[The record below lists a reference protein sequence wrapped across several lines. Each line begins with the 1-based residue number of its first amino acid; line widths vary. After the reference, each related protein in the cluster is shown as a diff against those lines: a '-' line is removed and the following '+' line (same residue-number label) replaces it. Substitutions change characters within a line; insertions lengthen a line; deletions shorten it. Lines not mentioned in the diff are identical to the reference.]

1 MAIQGHTIRE
11 CNNVISNYPK
21 MEISTDQ
28 DVIQS
33 FNPSDLNF
41 ELNLYVETVL
51 TKGFHDVYKTVQV
64 RLNQINLWY
73 NDLGCRHVPS
83 EMIATIW
90 VNREGLYHYLCAH
103 VSKWLHI
110 WKQIRSGFTLFF
122 YTKGV
127 HKLLPVPFFFFH
139 VVILFSGQASSG
151 LL

>member
-1 MAIQGHTIRE
+1 MHSMAIQGHTIRE

-64 RLNQINLWY
+64 RLNQINL
-73 NDLGCRHVPS
+73 
-83 EMIATIW
+83 
-90 VNREGLYHYLCAH
+90 
-103 VSKWLHI
+103 
-110 WKQIRSGFTLFF
+110 
-122 YTKGV
+122 
-127 HKLLPVPFFFFH
+127 
-139 VVILFSGQASSG
+139 
-151 LL
+151 